1 MLNVQPTHGE
11 TKGGEETRDNALRN
25 RIVWEKGV
33 TWLHQNLGKSS
44 SGGSY
49 LDIEDIHRVDIVL

>member
-25 RIVWEKGV
+25 RTVWEKGV
-33 TWLHQNLGKSS
+33 TWLHQNLGKSK
-44 SGGSY
+44 
-49 LDIEDIHRVDIVL
+49 